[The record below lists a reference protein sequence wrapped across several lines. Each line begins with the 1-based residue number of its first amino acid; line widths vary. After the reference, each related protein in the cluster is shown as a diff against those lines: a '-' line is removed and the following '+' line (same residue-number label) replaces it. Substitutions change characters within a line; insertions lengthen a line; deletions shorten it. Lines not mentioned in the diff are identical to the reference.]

1 MSPFVPEKKNLA
13 HIPRHTS
20 TRERASWNSIRYSN
34 PGQTSLPEISIV
46 SKISIELRRQRK
58 PPPLLHR
65 YNIGGRGKARRGEA
79 RLEMENGREGKKKK
93 ERGEGNS
100 PVRIISGWNRWIF
113 NSSIFLSHAR
123 FVQGIIHLCVHRL
136 GHPIPRLSKHQAS
149 LSSISSSN

>member
-65 YNIGGRGKARRGEA
+65 YNIGGRGEARRGEA
-79 RLEMENGREGKKKK
+79 RLEMENGREGKKKR
-93 ERGEGNS
+93 EGRGKFAGAHNQRMK
-100 PVRIISGWNRWIF
+100 PVNF
-113 NSSIFLSHAR
+113 QFLHFLSHTR
-123 FVQGIIHLCVHRL
+123 FVQGIIHLCVRRL
-136 GHPIPRLSKHQAS
+136 DHPIPRLSKHRAS